1 MDPANGRVRADNPV
15 TTTVNEATVINN
27 MPAGNPLVAYP
38 NNSDYW
44 FSEIERERI
53 NGQAVLQF
61 RPVDSFTITADSVRA
76 ERKHRKCVRPRATG
90 STVRSRASTSTTNDE
105 VVNHGVPRRN
115 H

>member
-1 MDPANGRVRADNPV
+1 M
-15 TTTVNEATVINN
+15 TTTVNEATVFNN

-53 NGQAVLQF
+53 NGQAVVQF
-61 RPVDSFTITADSVRA
+61 RPVESFTVTADFMLA
-76 ERKHRKCVRPRATG
+76 ENENKKFVCPRATG
-90 STVRSRASTSTTNDE
+90 STVHSRASISTRARKWP
-105 VVNHGVPRRN
+105 PRCSCRN